1 VKRDAAVDRLRG
13 LVIVLMALDHARDFF
28 GDPRRDPTDLA
39 TTTPIL
45 FLPRF
50 VTHYCAPTFIFL
62 AGLSA
67 GFMLARGDARRDV
80 ATFMASRGL
89 FLVFLELTVVRLA
102 WTFDPTYRFT
112 PFQVIWAIGL
122 AMIATAGLL
131 YLSRRL
137 LMAISL
143 AGIALHSFLDR
154 VPLGPKWL
162 AAILHRPA
170 LLQPVPGHAIYVV
183 YPLIPWVFVMSAG
196 VAFAPILQ
204 RPDRRQWLVRIGLSL
219 TAAFFLLRGLNG
231 FGDPSPWTHA
241 RPVISFFA
249 VEKYPP
255 SLDYLLITL
264 GPALLLLAALEGE
277 PVAERSL
284 LETFGQVP
292 LFFYVAHLY
301 VLHGTAAIVRAIVPI
316 GPRGPGV
323 FGGAVRAP
331 LPFVYLAWLVALVAL
346 YPLCVRYASLKRRRR
361 DIALL
366 RYL

>member
-1 VKRDAAVDRLRG
+1 MNRDRAVDRLRG

-45 FLPRF
+45 FLTRF
-50 VTHYCAPTFIFL
+50 VTHYCAPIFIFL
-62 AGLSA
+62 AGVSA
-67 GFMLARGDARRDV
+67 GLMLARGDGKREV
-80 ATFMASRGL
+80 AKFTASRGL

-102 WTFDPTYRFT
+102 WTFDPAYRFT

-122 AMIATAGLL
+122 SMIACAGLV
-131 YLSRRL
+131 YLPRGAVIAVS
-137 LMAISL
+137 I
-143 AGIALHSFLDR
+143 AGIALHAFLDR
-154 VPLGPKWL
+154 IPLGPRWL

-170 LLQPVPGHAIYVV
+170 LLQPFEGHAIYVI

-196 VAFAPILQ
+196 LAFAPVLK
-204 RPDRRQWLVRIGLSL
+204 RPDRGRLLVGIGLAL
-219 TAAFFLLRGLNG
+219 VALFFVVRGLNG
-231 FGDPSPWTHA
+231 YGDPHPWSHA
-241 RPVISFFA
+241 RPLISFFN

-264 GPALLLLAALEGE
+264 GPALILLAVLDRDV
-277 PVAERSL
+277 PF
-284 LETFGQVP
+284 LETFGAVP

-301 VLHGTAAIVRAIVPI
+301 LLHGAAAITRAIVPL
-316 GPRGPGV
+316 GPRGPGP
-323 FGGAVRAP
+323 FGGAVRAS
-331 LPFVYLAWLVALVAL
+331 LPFVYLAWLVALLVL
-346 YPLCVRYASLKRRRR
+346 YPLCVRYAALKRRRR